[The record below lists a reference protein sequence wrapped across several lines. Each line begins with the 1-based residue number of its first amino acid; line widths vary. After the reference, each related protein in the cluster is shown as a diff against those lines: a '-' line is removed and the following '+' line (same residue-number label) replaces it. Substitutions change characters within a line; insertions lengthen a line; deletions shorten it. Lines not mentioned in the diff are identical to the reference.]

1 WRELAGVIAVMRL
14 GHWLEVGAFGQARGA
29 LAALAELIPDEAEVV
44 RGETTEIVPIS
55 ALQVGDIVLVRPGG
69 RIPAG
74 GVVITGSAEVD
85 ESMVTGE
92 SRPVLRAEGE

>member
-1 WRELAGVIAVMRL
+1 
-14 GHWLEVGAFGQARGA
+14 GAPPRWPARSPA
-29 LAALAELIPDEAEVV
+29 EAEVV

-69 RIPAG
+69 RIPAD

-92 SRPVLRAEGE
+92 SRPVLRAEGEEVVAGTVATDNAIPLEVGAIGG